1 MAAFP
6 DGVTALTGAFD
17 INHFGATCL
26 SGRYSAPTRRIRVE
40 HAKARVQF
48 TLPSLVSS

>member
-26 SGRYSAPTRRIRVE
+26 SGRDTSLTRRFVKA
-40 HAKARVQF
+40 AKFAA
-48 TLPSLVSS
+48 